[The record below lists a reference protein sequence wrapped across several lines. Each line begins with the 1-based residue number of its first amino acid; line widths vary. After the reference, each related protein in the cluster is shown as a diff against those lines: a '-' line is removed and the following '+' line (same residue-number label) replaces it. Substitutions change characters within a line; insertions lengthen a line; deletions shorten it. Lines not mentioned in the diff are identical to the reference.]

1 MTTSPARPSNNGT
14 MGVVRRGGMG
24 GRGGETNTELKLIP
38 VVKLLKDKHS
48 REHIHV
54 CLKPSNL

>member
-1 MTTSPARPSNNGT
+1 
-14 MGVVRRGGMG
+14 MG
-24 GRGGETNTELKLIP
+24 GGGETNTELKLIP

>member
-14 MGVVRRGGMG
+14 MGVVRGEGWGG
-24 GRGGETNTELKLIP
+24 GGETNTELKLIP

-48 REHIHV
+48 RVHIHV

>member
-1 MTTSPARPSNNGT
+1 
-14 MGVVRRGGMG
+14 MG
-24 GRGGETNTELKLIP
+24 GAGGETNTELKLIP